1 MNEPSDV
8 NASVV
13 TGVPPTYGTLAD
25 CSAGS
30 DAAAPRSTPPI
41 TATGCCASSLLAQA
55 SDDSGVPFVVH
66 GTTSMGRRPTPPY
79 VSLTYCAATSAPR
92 RRSGKDPMGAS
103 SVLIR
108 PTTIEFAA
116 VDGDGA
122 DAAGFDPPVQPAAR
136 KAAATVRNTGTGT
149 GPGTRPSGTRPL

>member
-30 DAAAPRSTPPI
+30 AAAAPRSTPPI
-41 TATGCCASSLLAQA
+41 TATGCFASSLLAQA
-55 SDDSGVPFVVH
+55 SDDSGVPFVVQ
-66 GTTSMGRRPTPPY
+66 GRISIGRCPAPPY
-79 VSLTYCAATSAPR
+79 VSLTYCAAANAPR

-122 DAAGFDPPVQPAAR
+122 VAAGFEPPVHPAAS
-136 KAAATVRNTGTGT
+136 KAAATVRNTGTG
-149 GPGTRPSGTRPL
+149 RATRPLSS

>member
-1 MNEPSDV
+1 MKEPSDV

-66 GTTSMGRRPTPPY
+66 GTTSMGRCPTPPY

-116 VDGDGA
+116 VEGDGA
-122 DAAGFDPPVQPAAR
+122 VAAGFDPPGH
-136 KAAATVRNTGTGT
+136 AAASDAAPRAKKPKGGGGTGT
-149 GPGTRPSGTRPL
+149 